1 MTQVLLAPKQSLVS
15 GRPVIVC
22 GGLKVQVSRDVV
34 GCLAPRTC
42 LDLRLKPTQRKRS
55 DDFGKGPVV
64 IGTNE
69 GLRRAHA
76 HSQKGGGLLNR

>member
-1 MTQVLLAPKQSLVS
+1 M
-15 GRPVIVC
+15 
-22 GGLKVQVSRDVV
+22 QVSRDVV

-76 HSQKGGGLLNR
+76 HSQKKGEGAEPVKGDVKRPGWGGGLTL